1 MNSGE
6 ACEGERVLLGAE
18 QGDGDPMTPARLARN
33 LLADPVTRSRLVR
46 HLRAAL
52 ARLVHASTRYSAA
65 GASRLVCALAAARR
79 CAVTRPPTRAP
90 ARDRSAPSGVVGPV
104 EAPP

>member
-18 QGDGDPMTPARLARN
+18 QVDGDPMTCAFGATSPAPRGG
-33 LLADPVTRSRLVR
+33 
-46 HLRAAL
+46 
-52 ARLVHASTRYSAA
+52 YSAA

-79 CAVTRPPTRAP
+79 CAVTRPPMRAP
-90 ARDRSAPSGVVGPV
+90 ARDRSNPSGEVGPV